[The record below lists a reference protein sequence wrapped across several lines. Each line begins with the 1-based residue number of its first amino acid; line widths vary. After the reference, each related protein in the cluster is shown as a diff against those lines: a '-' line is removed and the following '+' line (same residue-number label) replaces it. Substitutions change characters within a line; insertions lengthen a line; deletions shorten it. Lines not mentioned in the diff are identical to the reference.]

1 METVLQMIPEVGEA
15 LLLVVILAALLEWS
29 QIVFRW
35 RLSLAVL
42 VLDS

>member
-1 METVLQMIPEVGEA
+1 METVLQMILEVGEA
-15 LLLVVILAALLEWS
+15 LLLVVILAALLKWS

>member
-1 METVLQMIPEVGEA
+1 MDAMLQMILEVGEA